1 MVTGEQQDFSRLR
14 VMFCRMICFVRDPNE
29 SHTKIDVPT
38 VDAIYLGMDDRRGGY
53 LAYVPQWKRYT
64 TFGYNDCRFFENDY
78 PEFNG
83 ELGAH
88 TDFDEL
94 LGSRPL
100 AQTTRTVTVTQQWLE
115 MHNIML
121 NL

>member
-1 MVTGEQQDFSRLR
+1 
-14 VMFCRMICFVRDPNE
+14 MICFVRDPNE

-88 TDFDEL
+88 TDLTNCSAPGLLRRPRGPSPLHNSGSKCTISCSTFEL
-94 LGSRPL
+94 QLKS
-100 AQTTRTVTVTQQWLE
+100 T
-115 MHNIML
+115 
-121 NL
+121 